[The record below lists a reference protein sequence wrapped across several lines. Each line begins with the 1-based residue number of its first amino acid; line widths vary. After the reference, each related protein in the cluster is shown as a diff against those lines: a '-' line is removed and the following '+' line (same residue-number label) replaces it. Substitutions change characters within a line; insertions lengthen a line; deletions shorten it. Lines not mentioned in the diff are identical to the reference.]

1 VDFILPKPMSIQSG
15 PQQTRPNLHSRRGLN
30 IKEMITE
37 FGCGPYCFVWFKH
50 ILIKLKIM
58 SMCEEVF
65 YCHFSALFT
74 WSRLW
79 G

>member
-1 VDFILPKPMSIQSG
+1 MSIQSG

-37 FGCGPYCFVWFKH
+37 AFWFGPYCFVWFKH

-58 SMCEEVF
+58 N
-65 YCHFSALFT
+65 LF
-74 WSRLW
+74 
-79 G
+79 